1 MYEFLPNSSPE
12 NRRLNNILNARVLE
26 VYHRKFQWRLYLV
39 LYLVKAVVIFSTLA
53 ALLPLTGNAP
63 QGVGWVLCIPCLCL
77 IFDVNGRIY
86 AEYQRHAQFSHVY
99 EDFVGAFG
107 EVTMDTV
114 LVYERNYSQT
124 RYLDGALDEQV
135 FEVSKSKVL
144 KQLDVYRGRL
154 HTV

>member
-1 MYEFLPNSSPE
+1 MYELTPNDSPE

-39 LYLVKAVVIFSTLA
+39 LYTVKAVVILSTLA

-77 IFDVNGRIY
+77 IFNVNGRIY
-86 AEYQRHAQFSHVY
+86 AEYQRHAQFSHIY
-99 EDFVGAFG
+99 EDFVGTFG

-114 LVYERNYSQT
+114 LMYERNYSQT
-124 RYLDGALDEQV
+124 RYLDGEIDVQV
-135 FEVSKSKVL
+135 FEASKNEVL